1 MTSASSER
9 HPNSQAMSS
18 FRLIR
23 RCPPPLSSDGLDRE
37 SLQSATFRETPL
49 YQRNPAPETWGQG
62 AHSSFLFSAISGFFV
77 LCYLLKSEYTFY
89 QFDLYIPYSAR
100 SSY

>member
-37 SLQSATFRETPL
+37 SFHFTNGTPPPRLGVRELT
-49 YQRNPAPETWGQG
+49 
-62 AHSSFLFSAISGFFV
+62 HSSFLFSAISGFFV